1 MASVTKGRT
10 DHPRRN
16 EIAMTMTSDIRPP
29 ATQRPIVSDDALA
42 MSVYVLYGIGY
53 FTGIS
58 ALIGV
63 VIAHVKVIDD
73 ADPVL
78 QSHYQFQIRTFWIG
92 FLYITIGCVLTM
104 VLIGIPILIWWF
116 VWSLIR
122 IVKGFIAI
130 NENKPIAN
138 PKSWL
143 FG

>member
-1 MASVTKGRT
+1 
-10 DHPRRN
+10 
-16 EIAMTMTSDIRPP
+16 MTMTSEIRPP
-29 ATQRPIVSDDALA
+29 AMQRPIVSDDALA
-42 MSVYVLYGIGY
+42 MGVYILYGIGY

-92 FLYITIGCVLTM
+92 FLYITIGFALSI

-122 IVKGFIAI
+122 VVKGIIAV
-130 NENKPIAN
+130 NEHRPIAN
-138 PKSWL
+138 PRSWL

>member
-1 MASVTKGRT
+1 
-10 DHPRRN
+10 
-16 EIAMTMTSDIRPP
+16 MTMTSDIRPP
-29 ATQRPIVSDDALA
+29 TLPQPIVSDVALA

-63 VIAHVKVIDD
+63 VIAHVKVED

-92 FLYITIGCVLTM
+92 FLYITVGFALSL

-122 IVKGFIAI
+122 IVKGAIAA
-130 NENKPIAN
+130 NESRPIAN
-138 PKSWL
+138 PTSWL

>member
-1 MASVTKGRT
+1 
-10 DHPRRN
+10 
-16 EIAMTMTSDIRPP
+16 MTMTSDIRPP
-29 ATQRPIVSDDALA
+29 ALPRPIVSDVALA

-63 VIAHVKVIDD
+63 VIAHVKVED

-78 QSHYQFQIRTFWIG
+78 RSHYQFQIRTFWIG
-92 FLYITIGCVLTM
+92 FLYITIGFALSL

-122 IVKGFIAI
+122 IVKGIIAA
-130 NENKPIAN
+130 NEQRPIAN
-138 PKSWL
+138 PRSWL

>member
-1 MASVTKGRT
+1 MASVTNGKG
-10 DHPRRN
+10 DDPRRN
-16 EIAMTMTSDIRPP
+16 EIAMTMTSEIRPP
-29 ATQRPIVSDDALA
+29 AIPRPIVSDVALA

-63 VIAHVKVIDD
+63 VIAHVKVAD

-78 QSHYQFQIRTFWIG
+78 RSHYQFQIRTFWVG
-92 FLYITIGCVLTM
+92 FLYITIGFALSI

-122 IVKGFIAI
+122 IVKGIIAV
-130 NENKPIAN
+130 NESKPIAN
-138 PKSWL
+138 PRSWL